1 MYTGRHTKAIESQ
14 TLLINALLECLNEKE
29 LKDVQVKDICQKAN
43 LTRQTFYSLFSTKE
57 NALYFHLKYNC
68 NFILDKL
75 EIQKKQITTNDL
87 ANEFSCFY
95 TTNKKFLKILVDN
108 NFYNFL
114 YDYFY
119 NTLHNCRIKITNKKQ
134 NKEYLYAYISGS
146 LIGLIIQ
153 LLKDDKDSQEISK
166 ITTELL
172 NGKYLI
178 N

>member
-29 LKDVQVKDICQKAN
+29 LKDIQVKDICQKAN

-75 EIQKKQITTNDL
+75 ENQKKQITVTDI
-87 ANEFSCFY
+87 ADAFSCFY
-95 TTNKKFLKILVDN
+95 TKNKKFLKVLIDN

-114 YDYFY
+114 LDYFY
-119 NTLHNCRIKITNKKQ
+119 NSLNTCRIKITNKKQ

-146 LIGLIIQ
+146 LVGLIIQ
-153 LLKDDKDSQEISK
+153 LLKEDKDSQEISK
-166 ITTELL
+166 ITIELL
-172 NGKYLI
+172 NGKYLL